1 LAECSFLDRLAVPY
15 QLGRWESIPALD
27 GLGTP
32 VSGIAAFTACLSEP
46 GLDERSERFQSSIKL
61 REALTDSMPT
71 LAQAGIAH
79 RLRSSPQ
86 LTGSALISTLLA
98 DIETL
103 LG

>member
-1 LAECSFLDRLAVPY
+1 MAWAPLF
-15 QLGRWESIPALD
+15 QALQ
-27 GLGTP
+27 
-32 VSGIAAFTACLSEP
+32 AFITCLTEP
-46 GLDERSERFQSSIKL
+46 GLDERSERFQSIKL
-61 REALTDSMPT
+61 REALTDSMPA

-86 LTGSALISTLLA
+86 LTGSTLISTLLA